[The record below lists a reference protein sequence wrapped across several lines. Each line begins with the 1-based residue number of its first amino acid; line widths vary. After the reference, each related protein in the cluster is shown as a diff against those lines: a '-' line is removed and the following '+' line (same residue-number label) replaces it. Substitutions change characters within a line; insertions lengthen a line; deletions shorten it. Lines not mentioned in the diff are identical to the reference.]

1 MLSILIPTY
10 NYSIVTLVK
19 KVHEQCI
26 VAQIPFEICCLD
38 DQSKNAFQLENQ
50 AISTLSNCNYAV
62 NETNLGRTKTRQKL
76 AEKAQYDWLLFL
88 DADVLPAN
96 STFIEDYIKSI
107 QPNSV
112 IFGGYQYEKEM
123 TDTSK
128 ILRYRYGKEREESPV
143 AIRNKQPYK
152 YVYSGN
158 MLVPKSIFLEL
169 NYQASDKFYGMD
181 IYFGY
186 QLFTRKIIA
195 HQIDNPIIHLGLE
208 TNEVYFKKA
217 LQAVESRNKFL
228 KNEKE
233 VELMNPLL
241 QSYIQLRRW
250 HLTKV
255 VAFGFKLTESFLKK
269 NILSS
274 NPKMMYFDMYRLG
287 YLCSLE

>member
-10 NYSIVTLVK
+10 NYTIVALVQ
-19 KVHEQCI
+19 KVHQQCLE
-26 VAQIPFEICCLD
+26 AQIIFEIICMD
-38 DQSKNAFQLENQ
+38 DQSDNAFQLENQ
-50 AISTLSNCNYAV
+50 SLSSLSNCYYFN
-62 NETNLGRTKTRQKL
+62 NEVNLGRTQTRKKL

-88 DADVLPAN
+88 DADVLPVHA
-96 STFIEDYIKSI
+96 SFIKNYIKAI

-128 ILRYRYGKEREESPV
+128 ILRYRYGKEREESP
-143 AIRNKQPYK
+143 AIIRNKQPYK

-158 MLVPKSIFLEL
+158 MMVPKSVFLDL
-169 NYQASDKFYGMD
+169 NYQATDKFYGMD

-195 HQIDNPIIHLGLE
+195 HQIDNPILHLGLE

-228 KNEKE
+228 KNKKE
-233 VELMNPLL
+233 VELMNPLMH
-241 QSYIQLRRW
+241 SYVQLRKW

-255 VAFGFKLTESFLKK
+255 VAFGFKIFAPILKK

-274 NPKMMYFDMYRLG
+274 NPKMIYFDMYRLG
-287 YLCSLE
+287 YLCSIE